1 MILGE
6 AGEGGGA
13 ELGGREGSR
22 GHNLP
27 RGTGYPSNFIL
38 KSGAPPQRSGKVGS
52 SPDAGGTAGGGGE
65 PWGVEAKE
73 VAPKNR
79 VRKPFMSG
87 GHVPGPEDE
96 QFHWKSLLGRGLH
109 AQRAW
114 TCRTRSQE
122 LVSSPGSPLH
132 HCRGLAGPAH
142 VSLATRKQASPA
154 LRATGLLCN
163 QLRSSHRQKG
173 GRWGSLSQ

>member
-22 GHNLP
+22 GHDLP

-52 SPDAGGTAGGGGE
+52 SPDAGAAAGGGGE
-65 PWGVEAKE
+65 PW
-73 VAPKNR
+73 R
-79 VRKPFMSG
+79 VRQRKWLPRTRLEDTC
-87 GHVPGPEDE
+87 PGPEDE

-132 HCRGLAGPAH
+132 HCRWMQARPAH
-142 VSLATRKQASPA
+142 ISLATRKQASPA

-163 QLRSSHRQKG
+163 QLRSSHRQRG
-173 GRWGSLSQ
+173 GRWGNLSQ